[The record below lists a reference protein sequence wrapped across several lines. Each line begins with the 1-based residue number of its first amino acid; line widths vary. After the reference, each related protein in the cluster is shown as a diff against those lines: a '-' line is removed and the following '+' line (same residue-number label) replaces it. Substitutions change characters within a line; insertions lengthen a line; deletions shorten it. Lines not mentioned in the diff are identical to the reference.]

1 MKTDAL
7 YLSLFETTPSL
18 ALRLAGCP
26 LARASEYTCQSQ
38 EFKRTFRVDAVLLPP
53 SFSLPLLLIE
63 VQFQRDTDIYH
74 RLVASGAIAR
84 IQYAEYADIRMV
96 LLFASRSVDAG
107 AGVWQ
112 PLVDAGVVQVVYLD
126 EATARIPLE
135 HCTVAEQASLL
146 LARVTVSPFDRALD
160 DRCAEEFGRILAPLR
175 GGSSGEVLLY
185 KAFKDFF
192 VNLYLS
198 KYKSITFEEIAAMI
212 DSIAIFDDIGE
223 SRAVQEYA
231 EKAVH
236 SSKQATV
243 RDLLS
248 GGLSVEYIANVLH
261 LPLEFVQ
268 SVADIAVSQQ
278 SSGL

>member
-53 SFSLPLLLIE
+53 SFSLPLLLME

-84 IQYAEYADIRMV
+84 IQYAEYDDIRMV

-107 AGVWQ
+107 
-112 PLVDAGVVQVVYLD
+112 VVQVVYLD
-126 EATARIPLE
+126 QATARIPLE

-160 DRCAEEFGRILAPLR
+160 DRFAEEFGRILAPLR
-175 GGSSGEVLLY
+175 SGSSGEVLLY
-185 KAFKDFF
+185 KAFKDFCNWSGLKKVERLF
-192 VNLYLS
+192 H
-198 KYKSITFEEIAAMI
+198 
-212 DSIAIFDDIGE
+212 
-223 SRAVQEYA
+223 SRNAYEPSRPYR
-231 EKAVH
+231 H
-236 SSKQATV
+236 
-243 RDLLS
+243 
-248 GGLSVEYIANVLH
+248 I
-261 LPLEFVQ
+261 
-268 SVADIAVSQQ
+268 ADIPRGRRRCHRFGRIVAERL
-278 SSGL
+278 GIA